1 MVHLNEEVFSEL
13 VDGGVVA
20 GAEEHLAS
28 CAACRD
34 QLASLRDLK
43 ARLRALPELEA
54 PAHLWSAI
62 EARLTGR
69 PARDRRF
76 GWPALI
82 GMQAA
87 AMAAVFVI
95 GLGIGSMFTGD
106 EALEP
111 SGVPVIGQVAEQ
123 PPASSLE
130 DALAEVRRRGAEYDV
145 ALRRLERM
153 ASRAGTPMASLA
165 VERLAALDVL
175 VEASRSALATRP
187 ADAVLNSYLFAA
199 LEQREEVL
207 RELARQAQQ
216 EAEAAWR

>member
-34 QLASLRDLK
+34 QLASLQDLK

-62 EARLTGR
+62 EARLTGQ

-111 SGVPVIGQVAEQ
+111 SGVPVLGQVAEP
-123 PPASSLE
+123 PPASLE

-153 ASRAGTPMASLA
+153 ASQAGTPMASLA

-216 EAEAAWR
+216 EAAAAWR